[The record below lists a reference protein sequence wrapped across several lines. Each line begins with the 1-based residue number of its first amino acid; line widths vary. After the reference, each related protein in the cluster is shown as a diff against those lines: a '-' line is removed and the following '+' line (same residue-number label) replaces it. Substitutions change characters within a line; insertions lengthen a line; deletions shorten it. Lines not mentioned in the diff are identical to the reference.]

1 MEKEKENICP
11 ICFSTL
17 EDDVNFCQD
26 CGEAISDLAKELEK
40 DRKTNTEIEIL
51 TKIMDYL
58 SSEKDLKFVK
68 GLIEKLAD
76 GE

>member
-1 MEKEKENICP
+1 MENEKENICP

-17 EDDVNFCQD
+17 EDDANFCQD

>member
-1 MEKEKENICP
+1 MENEKENICP
-11 ICFSTL
+11 VCFTTL
-17 EDDVNFCQD
+17 ADDANFCTG

-40 DRKTNTEIEIL
+40 DKKTNTEIEIL

-58 SSEKDLKFVK
+58 SCEKDLKFVK

-76 GE
+76 EQ